1 MARIVFLGTPEFAVP
16 ALRAL
21 AAAHEVVAVVTQPDR
36 AGGRGCRLL
45 YEPAVKR
52 EAEAL
57 GLFLLQPCSLRRERA
72 VVAALRAL
80 APDLMVLAAFGQ
92 ILRPEV
98 LAIPT
103 HGCLGVHASLLPR
116 WRGAAPIAAA
126 IRHGDAET
134 GITLMLTDAGMD
146 TGPIIAQ
153 RELAIA
159 PDDTTATLTTRL
171 AHLGAA
177 LLLDT
182 LPAWLAGEITPQSQD
197 AAHVTLAPMIEK
209 SEGAIVWARPAE
221 EIARLVRAFTPWPGA
236 FTTWHGQGFKVLR
249 ARPDASWSG
258 AEEPGTVIAHHGS
271 EIAVA
276 TGAGALVLET
286 VQLAGKKALE
296 AGTFARGQRGFV
308 GSVLGGAA

>member
-1 MARIVFLGTPEFAVP
+1 MDMARIVFLGTPEFAVP

-116 WRGAAPIAAA
+116 WGGAAPIAAA
-126 IRHGDAET
+126 TRRRASPSCSPTQGWT
-134 GITLMLTDAGMD
+134 
-146 TGPIIAQ
+146 P
-153 RELAIA
+153 A
-159 PDDTTATLTTRL
+159 PSSPSES
-171 AHLGAA
+171 
-177 LLLDT
+177 
-182 LPAWLAGEITPQSQD
+182 LPSPPMTP
-197 AAHVTLAPMIEK
+197 LP
-209 SEGAIVWARPAE
+209 P
-221 EIARLVRAFTPWPGA
+221 
-236 FTTWHGQGFKVLR
+236 
-249 ARPDASWSG
+249 
-258 AEEPGTVIAHHGS
+258 
-271 EIAVA
+271 
-276 TGAGALVLET
+276 
-286 VQLAGKKALE
+286 
-296 AGTFARGQRGFV
+296 
-308 GSVLGGAA
+308 